1 MALKKPLSRPATR
14 SRGIGSV
21 TLGDLPDM
29 TRAQLFDTWARVVG
43 KPVIRS
49 ASRELLV
56 NAIAWHL
63 QARQHGG
70 LTPAVQRKLE
80 RLAAAIDRG
89 EPVRPLAASERLCP
103 GATLERAWRGEIH
116 SVAVLADG
124 FAYRG
129 QRYRSLSEIA
139 RRITGTRWNGP
150 AFFGLRQSN
159 GKVSVKSDDAP

>member
-1 MALKKPLSRPATR
+1 MKR
-14 SRGIGSV
+14 SAAPNRTIAPV
-21 TLGDLPDM
+21 TLGNLPGM

-43 KPVIRS
+43 KALIPG

-56 NAIAWHL
+56 TIIAWHL

-89 EPVRPLAASERLCP
+89 EPLRSLTTTDRLRP
-103 GATLERAWRGEIH
+103 GTTLERTWRGETY
-116 SVAVLADG
+116 VVTVLADG

-129 QRYRSLSEIA
+129 QHYRSLSQIA
-139 RRITGTRWNGP
+139 RLITGTRWNGP
-150 AFFGLRQSN
+150 AFFGLRQDN
-159 GKVSVKSDDAP
+159 GKASDSNDAP